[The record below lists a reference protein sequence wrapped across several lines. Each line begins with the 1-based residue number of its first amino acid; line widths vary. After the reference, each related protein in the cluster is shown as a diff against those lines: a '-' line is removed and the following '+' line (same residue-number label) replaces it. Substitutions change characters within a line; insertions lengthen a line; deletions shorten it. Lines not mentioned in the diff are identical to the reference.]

1 MNTFTQVLEFLT
13 YYLVDHYWFP
23 AFLIGTGIFFTI
35 YLGFPQIKYFAHG
48 WRILSGKYVKP
59 GTEGETTPFQALSTA
74 LSGTIGT
81 GNIGGVALAIFL
93 GGPAA
98 IFWMWITAFLGMT
111 TKFVEVTLAHKYR
124 IKLPDGSI
132 AGGPMFY
139 IENGLNMKWLAV
151 VFSVCLLMMCIG
163 TGNMPQINNIALVM
177 NDTFDIPKWLTGV
190 VLAVLLWMVIIGG
203 IKRIAQIASKLV
215 PFMAFWYIL
224 GALAVIIGN
233 YENII
238 PSLKLIF
245 VHIFSPAAAV
255 GGFLGASVSVALTRG
270 VNRGLYSNE
279 AGQGSAPIAHATSK
293 TENPI
298 EEGMVSI
305 LEPFIDTI
313 VICSMTGL
321 VILASGVWN
330 EKFENEF
337 EASAMDYLNVP
348 SSMTLTLENV
358 EGTYAATETVT
369 GSTSGA
375 TGTLTSI
382 NGTTLVIADPTGYFY
397 PNEELTGGTSKATST
412 ASPTEDLVTLRNYYY
427 ERNENIEFTG
437 ELTIT
442 EGVLTSSGVTLMHNR
457 SFAEETTYT
466 DKETNQR
473 YSGVITVEKGKITNP
488 GDFIV
493 EGKSLLRSADLTGKA
508 FTKSIFG
515 EFGQYI
521 VAFGLLLFAFSTVI
535 AWSYY
540 GDRATAHLFGE
551 GWILYYRIVYVG
563 AFFIASVVDT
573 KIIWDIATVI
583 GPIATIPNLIALI
596 LLRKE
601 IKQIDEGYKVVKKP
615 EQLS

>member
-23 AFLIGTGIFFTI
+23 AFLIGSGIFFTI

-59 GTEGETTPFQALSTA
+59 GTEGETTPFQALTTA

-124 IKLPDGSI
+124 EKLPDGSI

-177 NDTFDIPKWLTGV
+177 NDTFDIPKWLTGA

-245 VHIFSPAAAV
+245 GHIFSPAAAV
-255 GGFLGASVSVALTRG
+255 GGFLGASVAAALTRG

-313 VICSMTGL
+313 VVCTLTGL
-321 VILASGVWN
+321 VILSSGVWN

-337 EASAMDYLNVP
+337 EASAMDYMNGDY
-348 SSMTLTLENV
+348 S
-358 EGTYAATETVT
+358 ET
-369 GSTSGA
+369 
-375 TGTLTSI
+375 
-382 NGTTLVIADPTGYFY
+382 
-397 PNEELTGGTSKATST
+397 KA
-412 ASPTEDLVTLRNYYY
+412 EDLNTLRNYYY
-427 ERNENIEFTG
+427 ERNENIEFSG
-437 ELTIT
+437 ELVIS
-442 EGVLTSSGVTLMHNR
+442 EGVLTSTGVTLMHNR
-457 SFAEETTYT
+457 SFAEDTTYVT
-466 DKETNQR
+466 RETNQIF
-473 YSGVITVEKGKITNP
+473 SGVITVEEGKITNS
-488 GDFIV
+488 GDFII

-508 FTKSIFG
+508 FTKSVFG
-515 EFGQYI
+515 EYGQYI

-563 AFFIASVVDT
+563 AFFIAAVVDT

-601 IKQIDEGYKVVKKP
+601 IKQIDEGYEVIKKP
-615 EQLS
+615 EQLT

>member
-23 AFLIGTGIFFTI
+23 AFLIGSGIFFTI

-59 GTEGETTPFQALSTA
+59 GTEGETTPFQALTTA

-98 IFWMWITAFLGMT
+98 IFWMWVVAFLGMT

-124 IKLPDGSI
+124 EKLADGSI

-151 VFSVCLLMMCIG
+151 IFSVCLLMMCIG

-177 NDTFDIPKWLTGV
+177 NDTFDIPKWLTGL
-190 VLAVLLWMVIIGG
+190 VLAILLWMVIIGG

-245 VHIFSPAAAV
+245 VHVFSPAAAV
-255 GGFLGASVSVALTRG
+255 GGFLGASVAAALTRG

-313 VICSMTGL
+313 VVCTLTGL
-321 VILASGVWN
+321 VILSSGVWN
-330 EKFENEF
+330 QKFENEF
-337 EASAMDYLNVP
+337 ESSAMDYLKGSYSEI
-348 SSMTLTLENV
+348 SSE
-358 EGTYAATETVT
+358 
-369 GSTSGA
+369 
-375 TGTLTSI
+375 
-382 NGTTLVIADPTGYFY
+382 
-397 PNEELTGGTSKATST
+397 
-412 ASPTEDLVTLRNYYY
+412 EDLITLRNYYY
-427 ERNENIEFTG
+427 DRNENIEFTG
-437 ELTIT
+437 ELNVS
-442 EGVLTSSGVTLMHNR
+442 EGVLTSEDVTLMHNR
-457 SFAEETTYT
+457 SFAEETTYK
-466 DKETNQR
+466 DRETNQSF
-473 YSGVITVEKGKITNP
+473 SGVISVEEGKIINP
-488 GDFIV
+488 GDFII

-508 FTKSIFG
+508 FTKSVFG
-515 EFGQYI
+515 DYGQYI

-563 AFFIASVVDT
+563 AFFIAAVVDT

-601 IKQIDEGYKVVKKP
+601 IKQIDEGYEVNKSP
-615 EQLS
+615 QN

>member
-1 MNTFTQVLEFLT
+1 MNTFTQILEFLT

-23 AFLIGTGIFFTI
+23 AFLIGSGIFFTI

-48 WRILSGKYVKP
+48 WRILSGKYVRP
-59 GTEGETTPFQALSTA
+59 GTEGETTPFQALTTA

-98 IFWMWITAFLGMT
+98 IFWMWVVAFLGMT

-124 IKLPDGSI
+124 EKLADGSI

-177 NDTFDIPKWLTGV
+177 NDTFDIPKWLTGL
-190 VLAVLLWMVIIGG
+190 VLAILLWMVIIGG

-245 VHIFSPAAAV
+245 VHVFSPAAAV
-255 GGFLGASVSVALTRG
+255 GGFLGASVAAALTRG

-313 VICSMTGL
+313 VVCTLTGL

-330 EKFENEF
+330 QKFENEF
-337 EASAMDYLNVP
+337 EASAMDYLKGSYSET
-348 SSMTLTLENV
+348 SSE
-358 EGTYAATETVT
+358 
-369 GSTSGA
+369 
-375 TGTLTSI
+375 
-382 NGTTLVIADPTGYFY
+382 
-397 PNEELTGGTSKATST
+397 
-412 ASPTEDLVTLRNYYY
+412 EDLITLRNYYY
-427 ERNENIEFTG
+427 ERNGNIEFTG
-437 ELTIT
+437 ELNVS
-442 EGVLTSSGVTLMHNR
+442 EGVLTSEDVTLMHNR
-457 SFAEETTYT
+457 SFAEETTYK
-466 DKETNQR
+466 DRETNQDF
-473 YSGVITVEKGKITNP
+473 SGVISVEEGKIINP
-488 GDFIV
+488 GDFII

-508 FTKSIFG
+508 FTKSVFG
-515 EFGQYI
+515 EYGQYI

-563 AFFIASVVDT
+563 AFFLASVIDT

-601 IKQIDEGYKVVKKP
+601 IKQIDKKYTVVK
-615 EQLS
+615 

>member
-23 AFLIGTGIFFTI
+23 AFLIGSGIFFTI

-59 GTEGETTPFQALSTA
+59 GTEGETTPFQALTTA

-98 IFWMWITAFLGMT
+98 IFWMWVVAFLGMT

-124 IKLPDGSI
+124 EKLPDGSI

-151 VFSVCLLMMCIG
+151 IFSVCLLMMCIG

-177 NDTFDIPKWLTGV
+177 NDTFDIPKWLTGL
-190 VLAVLLWMVIIGG
+190 VLAILLWMVIIGG

-255 GGFLGASVSVALTRG
+255 GGFLGASVAAALTRG

-313 VICSMTGL
+313 VVCTLTGL
-321 VILASGVWN
+321 VILSSGVWN

-337 EASAMDYLNVP
+337 EASAMDYMNGDY
-348 SSMTLTLENV
+348 S
-358 EGTYAATETVT
+358 ET
-369 GSTSGA
+369 
-375 TGTLTSI
+375 
-382 NGTTLVIADPTGYFY
+382 
-397 PNEELTGGTSKATST
+397 KA
-412 ASPTEDLVTLRNYYY
+412 EDLNTLRNYYY
-427 ERNENIEFTG
+427 ERNENIEFSG
-437 ELTIT
+437 ELVIS
-442 EGVLTSSGVTLMHNR
+442 EGVLTSTGVTLMHNR
-457 SFAEETTYT
+457 SFAEDTTYVT
-466 DKETNQR
+466 RETNQIF
-473 YSGVITVEKGKITNP
+473 SGVITVEEGKITNS
-488 GDFIV
+488 GDFII

-508 FTKSIFG
+508 FTKSVFG
-515 EFGQYI
+515 EYGQYN

-563 AFFIASVVDT
+563 AFFIAAVVDT

-601 IKQIDEGYKVVKKP
+601 IKQIDEGYEVNKRP
-615 EQLS
+615 QS

>member
-1 MNTFTQVLEFLT
+1 MDIFMQVLDFLT
-13 YYLVDHYWFP
+13 KYLVEAYWFP
-23 AFLIGTGIFFTI
+23 AFLIGCGIFFTI

-59 GTEGETTPFQALSTA
+59 GTEGETTPFQALTTA

-124 IKLPDGSI
+124 EKLPDGSI

-177 NDTFDIPKWLTGV
+177 NDTFDIPKWLTGL

-255 GGFLGASVSVALTRG
+255 GGFLGASVAAALQRG

-313 VICSMTGL
+313 VVCTLTGL
-321 VILASGVWN
+321 VILSSGVWN

-337 EASAMDYLNVP
+337 EASAMDYLNGNY
-348 SSMTLTLENV
+348 S
-358 EGTYAATETVT
+358 ETK
-369 GSTSGA
+369 
-375 TGTLTSI
+375 
-382 NGTTLVIADPTGYFY
+382 P
-397 PNEELTGGTSKATST
+397 
-412 ASPTEDLVTLRNYYY
+412 EDLKTLRDYYY
-427 ERNENIEFTG
+427 DKDKKMMFNG
-437 ELTIT
+437 ELTIS
-442 EGVLTSSGVTLMHNR
+442 EGELISTGITLLHNR
-457 SFAEETTYT
+457 SFAEDTTY
-466 DKETNQR
+466 KSRETNQIF
-473 YSGVITVEKGKITNP
+473 SGVITVDKGKITNP
-488 GDFIV
+488 GDFII
-493 EGKSLLRSADLTGKA
+493 EGKSLLRSADLTSKA

-515 EFGQYI
+515 EYGQYI

-563 AFFIASVVDT
+563 AFFIAAVVDT

>member
-23 AFLIGTGIFFTI
+23 AFLIGSGIFFTI

-48 WRILSGKYVKP
+48 WRILSGKYIKP
-59 GTEGETTPFQALSTA
+59 GTEGETTPFQALTTA

-98 IFWMWITAFLGMT
+98 IFWMWVVAFLGMT

-124 IKLPDGSI
+124 EKLPDGSI

-151 VFSVCLLMMCIG
+151 IFSVCLLMMCIG

-177 NDTFDIPKWLTGV
+177 NDTFDIPKWLTGL
-190 VLAVLLWMVIIGG
+190 VLAILLWMVIIGG

-245 VHIFSPAAAV
+245 VHVFSPAAAV
-255 GGFLGASVSVALTRG
+255 GGFLGASVAAALTRG

-313 VICSMTGL
+313 VVCTLTGL
-321 VILASGVWN
+321 VILSSGVWN
-330 EKFENEF
+330 QKFENEF
-337 EASAMDYLNVP
+337 EASAMDYLKGSYSET
-348 SSMTLTLENV
+348 SSE
-358 EGTYAATETVT
+358 
-369 GSTSGA
+369 
-375 TGTLTSI
+375 
-382 NGTTLVIADPTGYFY
+382 
-397 PNEELTGGTSKATST
+397 
-412 ASPTEDLVTLRNYYY
+412 EDLITLRNYYY
-427 ERNENIEFTG
+427 DRNENIEFTG
-437 ELTIT
+437 ELNVS
-442 EGVLTSSGVTLMHNR
+442 EGVLTSEDVTLMHNR
-457 SFAEETTYT
+457 SFAEDTTYIT
-466 DKETNQR
+466 SDTNQKF
-473 YSGVITVEKGKITNP
+473 SGSITVKEGKITNP
-488 GDFIV
+488 GDFII

-508 FTKSIFG
+508 FTKSVFG
-515 EFGQYI
+515 EYGQYI

-563 AFFIASVVDT
+563 AFFIAAVVDT

-601 IKQIDEGYKVVKKP
+601 IKQIDEGYEVIKKP
-615 EQLS
+615 EQLT

>member
-1 MNTFTQVLEFLT
+1 MQVLDFLT
-13 YYLVDHYWFP
+13 KYLVEAYWFP
-23 AFLIGTGIFFTI
+23 AFLIGCGIFFTI

-59 GTEGETTPFQALSTA
+59 GTEGETTPFQALTTA

-124 IKLPDGSI
+124 EKLPDGSI

-177 NDTFDIPKWLTGV
+177 NDTFDIPKWLTGA

-255 GGFLGASVSVALTRG
+255 GGFLGASVAAALQRG

-313 VICSMTGL
+313 VVCTLTGL
-321 VILASGVWN
+321 VILSSGVWN

-337 EASAMDYLNVP
+337 EASAMDYLNGNY
-348 SSMTLTLENV
+348 S
-358 EGTYAATETVT
+358 ETK
-369 GSTSGA
+369 
-375 TGTLTSI
+375 
-382 NGTTLVIADPTGYFY
+382 P
-397 PNEELTGGTSKATST
+397 
-412 ASPTEDLVTLRNYYY
+412 EDLKTLRDYYY
-427 ERNENIEFTG
+427 DKDKKMMFNG
-437 ELTIT
+437 ELTIS
-442 EGVLTSSGVTLMHNR
+442 EGELISTGITLLHNR
-457 SFAEETTYT
+457 SFAEDTTY
-466 DKETNQR
+466 KSRETNQIF
-473 YSGVITVEKGKITNP
+473 SGVITVDKGKITNP

-508 FTKSIFG
+508 FTKSVFG
-515 EFGQYI
+515 EYGQYI